1 MQYQIC
7 DLCLYPIKL
16 KDKPGQQGCPCILDF
31 WLPNNKHVQ
40 GCGNGPGVPGTFGDI
55 GLSLGEGAQ
64 LNSALLL
71 LPAGTGTGPG
81 TGTAQ
86 RGRGWGRADLAAPRP
101 WERAKPPC
109 LLAAPPLF
117 GRPAPPPASA
127 QRVGLRL
134 HRVPEPGLC
143 PCSPGQN
150 SHPDLAARVL
160 VLFVPSPV
168 HKELV
173 QPGAV
178 NICWQSRAHREE
190 DAIVQEPTVTF

>member
-1 MQYQIC
+1 MWGHWAF
-7 DLCLYPIKL
+7 PR
-16 KDKPGQQGCPCILDF
+16 GG
-31 WLPNNKHVQ
+31 
-40 GCGNGPGVPGTFGDI
+40 
-55 GLSLGEGAQ
+55 
-64 LNSALLL
+64 
-71 LPAGTGTGPG
+71 
-81 TGTAQ
+81 GTAELCPPVAASRDRARTGDRDRDRDSAEGQ
-86 RGRGWGRADLAAPRP
+86 RMGQGRGWGRADLAAPRP

-150 SHPDLAARVL
+150 SHPDLAAHAL